1 MRITVDIPPDMEK
14 LLLKKCEESNVSP
27 SEFVYL
33 LLEWYFFKRRKREES
48 SAELNELLR
57 VAKEIA
63 EERVR
68 YCKFS
73 DGAYCAIEAFE
84 DVFSDKEPVPISP
97 FRCLFCLYYVD
108 KRKDKR
114 RTEFRELTE
123 AKMYD
128 LAKIAAKFVVELY
141 GDKLGY
147 RPKTK
152 ADEVFEKETKDEKK
166 KKLSKSGV
174 EKLLDW

>member
-1 MRITVDIPPDMEK
+1 MKIVVEVPPDMEK
-14 LLLKKCEESNVSP
+14 LILEKCEKSGVSP

-33 LLEWYFFKRRKREES
+33 LLEWYFFKRKKVDLGTP
-48 SAELNELLR
+48 ELNEFFK

-63 EERVR
+63 EERVKF
-68 YCKFS
+68 CKFS

-97 FRCLFCLYYVD
+97 YRCLFCLHYVD

-114 RTEFRELTE
+114 RREFRELTE

-128 LAKIAAKFVVELY
+128 LAKIAAKLVVELY
-141 GDKLGY
+141 GDRLGY
-147 RPKTK
+147 KPKTK
-152 ADEVFEKETKDEKK
+152 ITSVIEEEDEEFTKSQIK
-166 KKLSKSGV
+166 
-174 EKLLDW
+174 KLLDW

>member
-1 MRITVDIPPDMEK
+1 MKITIDIPPDMEK
-14 LLLKKCEESNVSP
+14 LLLKKCENAGISP

-33 LLEWYFFKRRKREES
+33 LLEWYFYKRQKKSEVS
-48 SAELNELLR
+48 GELGEFLR
-57 VAKEIA
+57 VAKEVA

-73 DGAYCAIEAFE
+73 DGAYCAIETFE

-97 FRCLFCLYYVD
+97 YKCLFCLYYVD
-108 KRKDKR
+108 RRKDR
-114 RTEFRELTE
+114 RKTEFRELTE

-141 GDKLGY
+141 GDRLGY
-147 RPKTK
+147 RPKTRS
-152 ADEVFEKETKDEKK
+152 DEIVETGKDER
-166 KKLSKSGV
+166 KLPRKSEV
-174 EKLLDW
+174 KKLLDW

>member
-1 MRITVDIPPDMEK
+1 MKITIDIPPDMEK
-14 LLLKKCEESNVSP
+14 VLLKKCEESNVSP

-33 LLEWYFFKRRKREES
+33 LLEWYFFKRKKKEES
-48 SAELNELLR
+48 NAELNELLR
-57 VAKEIA
+57 VAKEVA
-63 EERVR
+63 EERIR
-68 YCKFS
+68 FCKFS
-73 DGAYCAIEAFE
+73 DGTYCAIEAFE

-97 FRCLFCLYYVD
+97 FRCLFCLHYID

-141 GDKLGY
+141 GDRLGY

-152 ADEVFEKETKDEKK
+152 ADEVMERDEKK
-166 KKLSKSGV
+166 IPKSNV

>member
-1 MRITVDIPPDMEK
+1 MKVTVDIPPDMER
-14 LLLKKCEESNVSP
+14 LLMKKCEEANVSP
-27 SEFVYL
+27 SEFIYL
-33 LLEWYFFKRRKREES
+33 LLEWYFYKRQKRAES
-48 SAELNELLR
+48 TGELNEFLR
-57 VAKEIA
+57 VAKEIS

-73 DGAYCAIEAFE
+73 DGAYCAIETFE

-97 FRCLFCLYYVD
+97 YRCLFCLYYVD
-108 KRKDKR
+108 RRKDR
-114 RTEFRELTE
+114 RKTEFRELTE

-141 GDKLGY
+141 GDRLGY

-152 ADEVFEKETKDEKK
+152 SDKVMDAGEDEEKLPKK
-166 KKLSKSGV
+166 AGV
-174 EKLLDW
+174 KKLLDW

>member
-1 MRITVDIPPDMEK
+1 MKITVEIPPDMER
-14 LLLKKCEESNVSP
+14 LLMKKCEESGVTP

-33 LLEWYFFKRRKREES
+33 LLEWYFFKRGKKAETTG
-48 SAELNELLR
+48 ELNEFLR

-63 EERVR
+63 DERVR
-68 YCKFS
+68 FCKFS
-73 DGAYCAIEAFE
+73 DGTYCAVEAFE
-84 DVFSDKEPVPISP
+84 DVFSDKEPTPISP
-97 FRCLFCLYYVD
+97 YRCLFCLYYVD

-128 LAKIAAKFVVELY
+128 LAKLAAKFVVELY
-141 GDKLGY
+141 GDRLGY

-152 ADEVFEKETKDEKK
+152 SESIVSEEEKKDEKLP
-166 KKLSKSGV
+166 KLK
-174 EKLLDW
+174 KLLDW

>member
-1 MRITVDIPPDMEK
+1 MRITVDVPPDLEK
-14 LLLKKCEESNVSP
+14 LLIKKCEEAKVSP
-27 SEFVYL
+27 SEFISL
-33 LLEWYFFKRRKREES
+33 LLEWYFFRRKKKEES
-48 SAELNELLR
+48 LSELNEFLR

-63 EERVR
+63 EERIK

-73 DGAYCAIEAFE
+73 DGTYCAIEAFE
-84 DVFSDKEPVPISP
+84 DVFSDREPVPISP
-97 FRCLFCLYYVD
+97 FRCLFCLHYVD

-114 RTEFRELTE
+114 KTEFRELTE

-141 GDKLGY
+141 GDKIGY

-152 ADEVFEKETKDEKK
+152 ADKILGGERRIRRIQ
-166 KKLSKSGV
+166 KSEV